1 MHPKSKIDA
10 RMMSPGFSKLAA
22 GLGIKGQVIGSLI
35 YGQGDDDAKIPK
47 SPTWASGKI
56 ADSVP
61 I

>member
-1 MHPKSKIDA
+1 
-10 RMMSPGFSKLAA
+10 MMSPGFSKLAA